1 MWQYNELYHH
11 GIKGQKWGVRRF
23 QNPDGTRTKAGLKR
37 ELIARKTDEQKQSEA
52 QKRKDVKNRGTLT
65 DAELKE
71 KVNRLEMEKKLK
83 DLTES
88 EIDRGKKETR
98 ELLISVGK
106 KVASA
111 ALAGAALYGLK
122 AAISKKFDANEFAN
136 AVFNGGPKK
145 K

>member
-11 GIKGQKWGVRRF
+11 GIKGQKWGVRRY
-23 QNPDGTRTKAGLKR
+23 QNPDGTRTEAGLKR
-37 ELIARKTDEQKQSEA
+37 ARMPQKTKEQKESEA
-52 QKRKDVKNRGTLT
+52 KKRKDVKNRGTLT
-65 DAELKE
+65 GAELKE
-71 KVNRLEMEKKLK
+71 KVNRLEMEKRLK
-83 DLTES
+83 DLTEL
-88 EIDRGKKETR
+88 ELDRGKKETR

-106 KVASA
+106 KVAST

-122 AAISKKFDANEFAN
+122 AAISKKFDVNEFAN